1 MKLFL
6 NEVILGI
13 LLFTLI
19 VNLIYA
25 LIKLRRDK
33 SNKLTPERL
42 LLVIFLN
49 VCFVVYG
56 ILLVLLIRQKIPSI
70 NVLDIFNINFVFVS
84 G

>member
-33 SNKLTPERL
+33 SNKLTRK
-42 LLVIFLN
+42 VIISNFFKR
-49 VCFVVYG
+49 VFCG
-56 ILLVLLIRQKIPSI
+56 IW
-70 NVLDIFNINFVFVS
+70 DIISFID
-84 G
+84 